1 MDELGCEPEP
11 ADRGMSGEIGKDVY
25 WVDKGDSR
33 EPVFNLDEAL
43 AADRIDFWYQ
53 PKIDLKK
60 KRLMGVEAFARLC
73 APDGHV
79 ISAGE
84 LIKHASP
91 DSIVQLTEK
100 ALVSALMTSVNLC
113 EIGVDVRLA
122 VNVSMQ
128 ALQKIPIADLIRKYR
143 PQGGKSLSLVFDI
156 SETEV
161 VDYIDIIGEISGQM
175 RRCGFSVAV
184 DDFGGSVLDALGRRE
199 VWDRSIERTFD
210 AIGRLRNVEIS
221 EMKLDRDLVRGCHA
235 DGRKREICEHIIK
248 LTHSF
253 GATAIGVGIEQQEE
267 LKTLQELDCD
277 VGQGYLFGRPMSE
290 ERFLMLLWDRGVRA
304 NAKKKPVAA

>member
-1 MDELGCEPEP
+1 
-11 ADRGMSGEIGKDVY
+11 MSGEIDKGDVF
-25 WVDKGDSR
+25 WVDKGNAG

-60 KRLMGVEAFARLC
+60 KRLMGVEAFARFC

-79 ISAGE
+79 VSAGE

-91 DSIVQLTEK
+91 ESIVLLTEK
-100 ALVSALMTSVNLC
+100 ALVSALKTSVNLC

-122 VNVSMQ
+122 INVSVA
-128 ALQKIPIADLIRKYR
+128 ALQKIPIAEHVRKYR

-156 SETEV
+156 SETQV
-161 VDYIDIIGEISGQM
+161 VEHIDIIGEISGQM

-199 VWDRSIERTFD
+199 VWDRSIERTFE
-210 AIGRLRNVEIS
+210 AISKLRNIEIS
-221 EMKLDRDLVRGCHA
+221 EMKLDRDLVRDCHN

-253 GATAIGVGIEQQEE
+253 GATAIGVGIEQQDE
-267 LKTLQELDCD
+267 LKTLQDLGCD

-290 ERFLMLLWDRGVRA
+290 ERFLMLLWDRGVRG
-304 NAKKKPVAA
+304 KQKSAAA